1 MCGLHQILKPAI
13 SFRVGEAHLR
23 PLKGRGNPLD
33 CHVFFLYTIVFLGNL
48 GTYFRDRFN
57 PPKHNGWIFLHR
69 DGGLKV
75 FPCFFLGG
83 RMMLVFRGALQTHPS
98 MTWSDT
104 IYVRPDRSWIM
115 PDDRLLKEET
125 KQLFNQQ
132 SLFACFVFLWVT
144 LQKTVVFAWTMWVWS
159 QYEAPISS
167 ISRIMMPNIS
177 NLITLWCTNQLPWQI
192 PESCLVKSKW
202 SMFHR

>member
-75 FPCFFLGG
+75 FPCFFWGG
-83 RMMLVFRGALQTHPS
+83 EWCWFSGVHYKHILLWHEVIPYMYALTDHESCQMIDYWKKKPS
-98 MTWSDT
+98 
-104 IYVRPDRSWIM
+104 
-115 PDDRLLKEET
+115 
-125 KQLFNQQ
+125 N
-132 SLFACFVFLWVT
+132 
-144 LQKTVVFAWTMWVWS
+144 
-159 QYEAPISS
+159 SS
-167 ISRIMMPNIS
+167 INSPS
-177 NLITLWCTNQLPWQI
+177 LLVLFFCGLPCRKRLFSHEQCGF
-192 PESCLVKSKW
+192 EASTKHLYHQ
-202 SMFHR
+202 FLE